1 VDTSYYFVLEQDGV
15 DDGPYRLPEIQKR
28 IDVGLISRGASLCR
42 VGETAYVPLM
52 DPRFAELLEPPKR
65 AASGTAPQPITPE
78 IIHVAAPM
86 PIPSVV
92 KAAKPADQPMPV
104 TPPRPVHTAP
114 PVQAP
119 PAQTPSA
126 QTPSA
131 LTPSGAS
138 AAPTVMQP
146 PMVQPPAPVAPT
158 MPVMHAPMAPPPA
171 PPAVATMPVGFVPP
185 VAPRSEPAYVPPPPG
200 YQPYVESTA
209 PLAVRPMPQLPPPPG
224 YHAPQPPAPAAAPR
238 SRKKAWAIAAGTLG
252 VVGLGAAIA
261 ATRGH
266 DVTAKDAIVR
276 VTTSSGMGAGFFV
289 EGPDRYAYVA
299 TANHV
304 VDRGERVLVERDV
317 GNDKDAFVEAYPE
330 TEIVATDPDADLAI
344 IRIKNVDASRFSH
357 LALAKKP
364 AQDEKILSYGYPG
377 SSLVSHA
384 GLVSKDGKV
393 LSLVSFPAYDER
405 YARVLRD
412 NAVDGLLISSEIEP
426 GMSGGPTLND
436 SGEVVGINVTKDRAH
451 VGQNGAVSVV
461 ALRSLLGK
469 VQPAD
474 AKTELKPDDVAALL
488 DKIQSEYL
496 LLPIEERSRVRET
509 DFVHAGDLPQLR
521 ELVGEVRREE
531 RNTDTTF
538 IAKYQLSGQAALG
551 MFFARMPGKL
561 LETYRAPTTVTPLI
575 ACELTNQRLTSFLG
589 DLSTT
594 DAPKAGLD
602 TCDELAVRPLAW
614 DLVAATMQWDGKEK
628 KYTVTKLDKMD
639 DEGKVYRASLRIS
652 GASNL
657 VELWLGVDQHQ
668 VRLKLFDAG
677 GNLYAIKSPRTVSPS
692 AFQGTW
698 SLKRP
703 RVTDAVNKDAE
714 IESTETVSISIADDR
729 KVSIRNVVTEK
740 YFGAGNK
747 GQAFRC
753 SEKRTI
759 DTGLLQS
766 FTGTLDNGVILAF
779 PDKEAEPMGADSAYC
794 KPSHK
799 ADRIVAVKLEGEQ
812 LTFYRTDGNAYPE
825 TVQLTKDVAPPP
837 APVAPAAQ

>member
-1 VDTSYYFVLEQDGV
+1 MDTSYYFVLEPDGV

-52 DPRFAELLEPPKR
+52 DSRFAELLEPPKR

-104 TPPRPVHTAP
+104 TQPRQPVHAAP

-119 PAQTPSA
+119 PVQTP
-126 QTPSA
+126 
-131 LTPSGAS
+131 
-138 AAPTVMQP
+138 AAVTVMQP
-146 PMVQPPAPVAPT
+146 PIVQPPPPVAPT
-158 MPVMHAPMAPPPA
+158 MPVMAPPP
-171 PPAVATMPVGFVPP
+171 VATMPVGFVPP

-224 YHAPQPPAPAAAPR
+224 YHVAAPQPAARR

-252 VVGLGAAIA
+252 VIGLGAAIA
-261 ATRGH
+261 ASRGH
-266 DVTAKDAIVR
+266 ETTAKDSIVR

-317 GNDKDAFVEAYPE
+317 GTDKDAFVEAYPE

-364 AQDEKILSYGYPG
+364 TQDEKILSYGYPG

-461 ALRSLLGK
+461 ALRTLLGK

-474 AKTELKPDDVAALL
+474 AKTEIKPDDVAALL

-657 VELWLGVDQHQ
+657 IELWLGVDQHQ

-714 IESTETVSISIADDR
+714 IESSETVSISIADDR
-729 KVSIRNVVTEK
+729 KVSIRDVVAEK

-747 GQAFRC
+747 GQTFRC

-759 DTGLLQS
+759 DTGLLES

-825 TVQLTKDVAPPP
+825 TVQLTKDVAAPP
-837 APVAPAAQ
+837 AAPAPAAQ